1 MFMFNNIIY
10 LIIVLLIF
18 NVSFPEAHVE
28 ESGGYALLMH
38 VLGWCAFALYCRL
51 SFRILMRRMASAR
64 SEAKGPAR
72 YQGLVMRLSILAVLL
87 FALDV
92 HFFHLRYWLQ
102 FLPAAKTFS
111 VIPGVLAVGIFFA
124 YLVTLWYFAHPAY
137 AYAYGSVGGRR
148 SFILGNLRMNLPI
161 LFPWLGLTLLYDLIA
176 LTPWGK
182 PGRFLN
188 STEGQMAFFT
198 GFLLVLMTIMPR
210 LVQVWWGCRP
220 FPRTETVRELEAF
233 LREHGLRYRALLRWP
248 LFEGRML
255 TAGIMGIVPRY
266 RYILITDGLMELLSL
281 EELKAVLAHEMGHAR
296 YRHLLFYLLF
306 FLGYIVLSF
315 GLFDVFFYV
324 FASQPVFVEALESG
338 GTEAGNLFYLCLGS
352 AILITL
358 LVYFRFIMG
367 FFMRN
372 FERQADLFAMVT
384 MGHPG
389 PVIRSLER
397 IALASGN
404 IRDLPSWHH
413 FSIRQRVDCLMR
425 AGSDRG
431 AVKRHNRFVA
441 VSFIMYLACMAGLVW
456 LLNFSDAKQD
466 MTYRLVGKALSRQIE
481 KKPDNALL
489 YRNLA
494 TIYHHL
500 GEHAQAKQAY
510 EKALA
515 IQPAQPSVLNNL
527 AWLLVTS
534 PDPSVRDPV
543 RALRLALQAVSLK
556 RAPAFLDTLAEA
568 YYANGHPH
576 QAVKLIEEALS
587 KAQDRREYYVSQR
600 KKFAEGLEGEP

>member
-1 MFMFNNIIY
+1 MFNNIIY

-18 NVSFPEAHVE
+18 NVSFPAAHVE

-51 SFRILMRRMASAR
+51 AFQILMRRMS
-64 SEAKGPAR
+64 SEREGTRGPAR
-72 YQGLVMRLSILAVLL
+72 YQGLVMRLSILAVFL

-92 HFFHLRYWLQ
+92 HFFHLRFWLQ
-102 FLPAAKTFS
+102 FLPGARTFS
-111 VIPGVLAVGIFFA
+111 VIPGVLAVGVFFA
-124 YLVTLWYFAHPAY
+124 YLVTLWYFAYPAY
-137 AYAYGSVGGRR
+137 ARAYGSVGGRR
-148 SFILGNLRMNLPI
+148 SFIVGNLRMNLPI

-176 LTPWGK
+176 LTPWGR

-210 LVQVWWGCRP
+210 LVQTWWGCKP
-220 FPRTETVRELEAF
+220 FPRTDRVRELEAF
-233 LREHGLRYRALLRWP
+233 LKEQGLRYRALLRWP
-248 LFEGRML
+248 LFGGRML

-266 RYILITDGLMELLSL
+266 RYILVTDGLMELLSV

-296 YRHLLFYLLF
+296 YRHLLFYLIF

-315 GLFDVFFYV
+315 GLFDVFFYF

-338 GTEAGNLFYLCLGS
+338 GSEAGNLFYLSL
-352 AILITL
+352 AAPILITL
-358 LVYFRFIMG
+358 LVYFRFVMG

-425 AGSDRG
+425 AVSDKG
-431 AVKRHNRFVA
+431 IVKRHNRFVT
-441 VSFIMYLACMAGLVW
+441 VSFLVYLACMAGLGW
-456 LLNFSDAKQD
+456 LLNFSDIKQD
-466 MTYRLVGKALSRQIE
+466 MAYRFMSKALTRQLE

-500 GEHAQAKQAY
+500 GEHAQAKEAY

-534 PDPSVRDPV
+534 PDASLREPV
-543 RALRLALQAVSLK
+543 RGLRLARRAVSMQ
-556 RAPAFLDTLAEA
+556 RIPPFLDTLAEA
-568 YYANGHPH
+568 YYVNGYPRK
-576 QAVKLIEEALS
+576 AVALVEEALS
-587 KAQDRREYYVSQR
+587 KAQDRREYYESQR
-600 KKFAEGLEGEP
+600 KRFQEGLEGKP

>member
-1 MFMFNNIIY
+1 MFNNIIY

-51 SFRILMRRMASAR
+51 AFRVLMRRMASAR
-64 SEAKGPAR
+64 GEAKGPAR
-72 YQGLVMRLSILAVLL
+72 YQGLVMRLSILAVFL

-102 FLPAAKTFS
+102 FLPGAKTFS
-111 VIPGVLAVGIFFA
+111 VIPGVLAVGVFFA
-124 YLVTLWYFAHPAY
+124 YLVTVWYFAYPAY

-176 LTPWGK
+176 LTPWGE

-210 LVQVWWGCRP
+210 LVQTWWGCRP

-233 LREHGLRYRALLRWP
+233 LRDHGLRYRALLRWP

-266 RYILITDGLMELLSL
+266 RYILVTDGLMELLSV

-338 GTEAGNLFYLCLGS
+338 GTEAGNLFYLSL
-352 AILITL
+352 AIPILITL
-358 LVYFRFIMG
+358 LVYFRFVMG

-425 AGSDRG
+425 AASDRG

-441 VSFIMYLACMAGLVW
+441 VSFLVYLACMGGLGW
-456 LLNFSDAKQD
+456 LLNFSDVKQNIA
-466 MTYRLVGKALSRQIE
+466 YRFMSKALSRQIE

-500 GEHAQAKQAY
+500 GEHAQAKAAY

-527 AWLLVTS
+527 AWLLVTA
-534 PDPSVRDPV
+534 PDSSLRDPV
-543 RALRLALQAVSLK
+543 RGLHLARLAVSME

-568 YYANGHPH
+568 YYVNEDPRR
-576 QAVKLIEEALS
+576 AVELIEEALS
-587 KAQDRREYYVSQR
+587 KAQDRREYYASQR
-600 KKFAEGLEGEP
+600 KKFMDGLEGEP